1 VTELLEG
8 RVAVVTGAG
17 RGIGASVARLFASEG
32 AQVVVNDLGATIDGV
47 GGDQS
52 PAAAVVE
59 EIRAGGGEAVA
70 NGNDIADFDGAYE
83 LITQAI
89 DTYGKLDVVVNVAG
103 ILRDKMIF
111 NMAPEDWDAVIRVHL
126 RGAYN
131 LTRHSSSYWRGLR
144 DPDGHFRLIHFTSGS
159 GLHGAPGQPN
169 YAAAKMGV
177 VGLTYSCAKALKKYG
192 VTTNAISPAATTRMG
207 ASVPAEKQANRPSA
221 MQDAGDE
228 MAPDNMV
235 PAVAYLA
242 SERSDWCN
250 GQVFLAAGY
259 QIGLFNVPQVIREIV
274 SPGPWDLQTAFHMME
289 TVFEPVAQENRIPAL
304 GTGLANRTAQQSAA
318 STAG

>member
-1 VTELLEG
+1 MLDG

-17 RGIGASVARLFASEG
+17 RGIGASIARLLAGEG
-32 AQVVVNDLGATIDGV
+32 ARVVVNDLGASVDGV
-47 GGDQS
+47 GGDDS
-52 PAAAVVE
+52 PAASVVK
-59 EIRAGGGEAVA
+59 EIRESGGEAVA
-70 NGNDIADFDGAYE
+70 NLNDIADFDKAGE
-83 LITQAI
+83 LVTQAI

-126 RGAYN
+126 RGAFN

-144 DPDGHFRLIHFTSGS
+144 RPDGHFRLIHFTSGS
-159 GLHGAPGQPN
+159 GLHGAAGQPN

-177 VGLTYSCAKALKKYG
+177 VGLTYSCAHALQKYG

-207 ASVPAEKQANRPSA
+207 ASVPADRQASRPSA
-221 MQDAGDE
+221 MQQGSDE
-228 MAPDNMV
+228 MSPDNV
-235 PAVAYLA
+235 APAVAYLA

-250 GQVFLAAGY
+250 GQVLLAAGY

-274 SPGPWDLQTAFHMME
+274 SPGPWDLPTAFHMIE
-289 TVFEPVAQENRIPAL
+289 AAFRPVAQENRIPAL
-304 GTGLANRTAQQSAA
+304 GIGRANDGAAEPSAA
-318 STAG
+318 AQAR